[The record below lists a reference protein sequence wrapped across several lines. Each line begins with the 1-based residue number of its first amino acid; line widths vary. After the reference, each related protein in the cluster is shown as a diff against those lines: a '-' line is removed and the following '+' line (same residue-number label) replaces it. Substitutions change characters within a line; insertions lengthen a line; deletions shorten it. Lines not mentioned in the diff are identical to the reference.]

1 MKRLLNPKALEV
13 LKFQDFKFYFLARI
27 FNNMAINMLG
37 TIVAWQIYEITND
50 TFSLG
55 LIGLTEFIPFV
66 LLALFGGY
74 MADLLDRKT
83 IIITS
88 FCLYFLSAFTLLLIN
103 FQFKAVFAQFGATP
117 IFIIVF
123 LTGVIRGFLSPAQ
136 SAFMAQLV
144 PKEYYGHSSTLNV
157 IVWHLGA
164 IGGPALG
171 GILYGFGG
179 ANIAYFTICVFTM
192 IGITLLS
199 QIKKTAKPDINPS
212 QNIFTNLQEGLNF
225 VFKNPILL
233 GALSLDM
240 FAVLFGGAVAM
251 LPAFAK
257 IILNQGAEGLGLLRA
272 APAIG
277 AVCMSLIL
285 IYKPIF
291 HNAGKKLLYAVAGF
305 GICTILFALSTNHIF
320 SILCLAGTGFFDNI
334 SMVIRGTVIQLYTPD
349 TMRGRVS
356 AVNSIFVGSSN
367 ELGAFESGTAAR
379 MMGLIPSVVFG
390 GIVTLIVVVF
400 TWIKAPKLRDFELK

>member
-1 MKRLLNPKALEV
+1 MKAILNPQALEV
-13 LKFQDFKFYFLARI
+13 LKFKDFRFYFLARI

-37 TIVAWQIYEITND
+37 TIVAWQIFEITND

-74 MADLLDRKT
+74 MADLWDRKS

-103 FQFKAVFAQFGATP
+103 FQFKGIFAQFGATP
-117 IFIIVF
+117 IFVIVF

-136 SAFMAQLV
+136 SAFMSQLV

-179 ANIAYFTICVFTM
+179 ANIAYATICLFTIV
-192 IGITLLS
+192 GISLLS
-199 QIKKTAKPDINPS
+199 QINRTEKPTLNPS
-212 QNIFTNLQEGLNF
+212 QNIFTNLREGLRF

-272 APAIG
+272 APAMG

-291 HNAGKKLLYAVAGF
+291 NNAGKKLLYAVAGF

-349 TMRGRVS
+349 HMRGRVS

-379 MMGLIPSVVFG
+379 IMGLIPSVVFG
-390 GIVTLIVVVF
+390 GVITLFVVLF
-400 TWIKAPKLRDFELK
+400 TWYKAPKLREFELE